1 MLFGKLNSMS
11 YHHMTYKQLV
21 SCLTHDIKSTAL
33 ELVIMNLHIM
43 GQRQRV
49 HKSALAH
56 VPALG
61 VIASK
66 DDP

>member
-1 MLFGKLNSMS
+1 
-11 YHHMTYKQLV
+11 
-21 SCLTHDIKSTAL
+21 
-33 ELVIMNLHIM
+33 MNLHIM

-66 DDP
+66 DDPWVAGHWTDSPVIPHTNHFNIWSKEKTIQQWRP